1 MLLGSRD
8 FSKIFEKVIKNQLV
22 SDLGKYFSPFTSE
35 NRKCYRTQQVLTRL
49 LEEWRQR
56 LHKNFAVDEVLV
68 ELFKA
73 FNLNLII
80 GKLSEYES
88 ERESLRLI

>member
-1 MLLGSRD
+1 M
-8 FSKIFEKVIKNQLV
+8 FV
-22 SDLGKYFSPFTSE
+22 LGKYLSPFTSE
-35 NRKCYRTQQVLTRL
+35 NRKSYGTQQVLTRL

-56 LHKNFAVDEVLV
+56 LHKNFAVDEVLI